1 MSFSK
6 VNKPIDFKT
15 NWWDLN
21 PWMTKY
27 KPFSKLYARDKS
39 KDKMHSSNEMY
50 VIFIMNDPDE
60 ELNIFYRIPEEERME
75 MLVDEFGVDADMDD
89 EVFAECFNAYPW
101 ECLTAVERA
110 FKIEKDQLIKR
121 SKLIKDTELTLDR
134 TQILGDRSVTIKG
147 TASQINTLQKDFP
160 KIMQQYEEVEQRFIK
175 EKQKVHVKGGS
186 KLSKAEGKDFW

>member
-1 MSFSK
+1 MAFAK
-6 VNKPIDFKT
+6 VNKPLSLED
-15 NWWDLN
+15 NWWILN

-27 KPFSKLYARDKS
+27 QPFSKLYNRDKS
-39 KDKMHSSNEMY
+39 EDKTVSSNEMY

-60 ELNIFYRIPEEERME
+60 DLNIFYRIPEEERLE
-75 MLVDEFGVDADMDD
+75 MLKEEFGVEADMDD
-89 EVFAECFNAYPW
+89 EIFAQCYDAWSW

-121 SKLIKDTELTLDR
+121 SKLIKETDLTLDR
-134 TQILGDRSVTIKG
+134 TQIIGDKSVTIKG

-175 EKQKVHVKGGS
+175 EKQKIHVKGGS
-186 KLSKAEGKDFW
+186 KLSKAEGKNFW